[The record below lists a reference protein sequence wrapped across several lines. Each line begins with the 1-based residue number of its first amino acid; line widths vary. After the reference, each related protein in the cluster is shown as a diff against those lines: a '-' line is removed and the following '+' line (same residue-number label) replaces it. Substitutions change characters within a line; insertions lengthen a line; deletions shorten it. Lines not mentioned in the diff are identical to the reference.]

1 MKYEEISTAILSTF
15 GITISLAE
23 FKTILD
29 IILLIVSILNLL
41 IILFFKLRRYLKDGK
56 LTEEEKAD
64 LIKDIKTIQNT
75 AEQFNEK
82 LNQKENKEIEEN
94 THE

>member
-41 IILFFKLRRYLKDGK
+41 IILFFKLRKYLKDGK

-64 LIKDIKTIQNT
+64 LINDITKLQNT
-75 AEQFNEK
+75 AKQFNEK
-82 LNQKENKEIEEN
+82 LNKENKEIEEN
-94 THE
+94 KHE

>member
-1 MKYEEISTAILSTF
+1 MKYEEISVAILSTF

-41 IILFFKLRRYLKDGK
+41 IILFFKLRKYLKDGK

-75 AEQFNEK
+75 AKQFNEK
-82 LNQKENKEIEEN
+82 LNKENKEIEEKQ
-94 THE
+94 E

>member
-1 MKYEEISTAILSTF
+1 MKYEEISVAVLSTF

-29 IILLIVSILNLL
+29 IILLIVSILNLV
-41 IILFFKLRRYLKDGK
+41 IILIFKLRKYLKDGK

-64 LIKDIKTIQNT
+64 LINDITKLQNT
-75 AEQFNEK
+75 AKQFNEK
-82 LNQKENKEIEEN
+82 LNQKENKEIEEKTN
-94 THE
+94 E

>member
-1 MKYEEISTAILSTF
+1 MKYEEISVAILSTF

-64 LIKDIKTIQNT
+64 LINDITKLQNT
-75 AEQFNEK
+75 AKQFNEK
-82 LNQKENKEIEEN
+82 LNKENKEIEESK
-94 THE
+94 HE

>member
-1 MKYEEISTAILSTF
+1 MKYEEISVAILSTF

-41 IILFFKLRRYLKDGK
+41 IILILKLRKYLKDGK

-64 LIKDIKTIQNT
+64 LINDITKLQNT
-75 AEQFNEK
+75 AKQFNEK
-82 LNQKENKEIEEN
+82 LNKEENKEIEEK
-94 THE
+94 